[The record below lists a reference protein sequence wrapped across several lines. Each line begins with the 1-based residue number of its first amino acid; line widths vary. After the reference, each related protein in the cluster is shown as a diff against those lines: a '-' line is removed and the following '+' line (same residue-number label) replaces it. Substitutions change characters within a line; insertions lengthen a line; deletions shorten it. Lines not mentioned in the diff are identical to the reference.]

1 MTDGPPQPPPAFLD
15 PASLVFPARVVEV
28 RPTGIVLSQSRFV
41 PESAE
46 RQSDAGRIDDIL
58 IAGVSR
64 GADGELVHHLA
75 DPRLL
80 GSVDPGRQ
88 VRAEIDPR
96 RRANLSR
103 LHSALHLLWFAYQTI
118 HRSPARRL
126 GRRVDVVSARLEV
139 PRPDGTAT
147 VAAPTASPTA
157 PNEAQANEAEAAT
170 AAAAAA
176 DCEAEAAALAGWL
189 RRAVAADLRI
199 DHVQGGS
206 PNRLHWVVDGIGSVA
221 CLGPHP
227 PSTGAVGPLAV
238 TVEELDVDRLTLTAR
253 LATRW

>member
-1 MTDGPPQPPPAFLD
+1 MSAVGGQTGRTLCMTDGPPQPPPSFLD
-15 PASLVFPARVVEV
+15 PASLVFPARVTEV

-41 PESAE
+41 PESPE
-46 RQSDAGRIDDIL
+46 RQSDAGRIDDLL

-64 GADGELVHHLA
+64 GPDGELVHHLA
-75 DPRLL
+75 DARFL

-88 VRAEIDPR
+88 VRAEIDSR

-103 LHSALHLLWFAYQTI
+103 LHSALHLLWFAYQALQRT
-118 HRSPARRL
+118 PTRRL
-126 GRRVDVVSARLEV
+126 RRRVDVVSARVEV
-139 PRPDGTAT
+139 QHPSDTPL
-147 VAAPTASPTA
+147 PHP
-157 PNEAQANEAEAAT
+157 
-170 AAAAAA
+170 
-176 DCEAEAAALAGWL
+176 AALAGWL

-253 LATRW
+253 LAPGWDQ

>member
-1 MTDGPPQPPPAFLD
+1 M
-15 PASLVFPARVVEV
+15 
-28 RPTGIVLSQSRFV
+28 
-41 PESAE
+41 PETPE
-46 RQSDAGRIDDIL
+46 RQSDAGRIDDL
-58 IAGVSR
+58 LVAGVSR
-64 GADGELVHHLA
+64 GHDGELVHHLA

-88 VRAEIDPR
+88 VRAVVDTR

-103 LHSALHLLWFAYQTI
+103 LHSALHLLWFAYQAV
-118 HRSPARRL
+118 HPAVPARRL

-139 PRPDGTAT
+139 QHPDG
-147 VAAPTASPTA
+147 APG
-157 PNEAQANEAEAAT
+157 T
-170 AAAAAA
+170 AAAVAPGP
-176 DCEAEAAALAGWL
+176 EASALAGWL

-199 DHVQGGS
+199 VHVQGS
-206 PNRLHWVVDGIGSVA
+206 SAHRLHWVVDGIGSVP

-227 PSTGAVGPLAV
+227 PSTGAIGPLAV

>member
-1 MTDGPPQPPPAFLD
+1 MTDGPPQPPPSFLD
-15 PASLVFPARVVEV
+15 PATLAFPARVTDV

-41 PESAE
+41 PETPE
-46 RQSDAGRIDDIL
+46 RQSDAGRIDDL
-58 IAGVSR
+58 LVASVSR
-64 GADGELVHHLA
+64 GHDGELVHHLV

-80 GSVDPGRQ
+80 GSIDRGRQ
-88 VRAEIDPR
+88 VRATVDTR

-103 LHSALHLLWFAYQTI
+103 LHSALHLLWFAYQAVQPAA
-118 HRSPARRL
+118 PARRL

-139 PRPDGTAT
+139 QHPGG
-147 VAAPTASPTA
+147 APGR
-157 PNEAQANEAEAAT
+157 AT
-170 AAAAAA
+170 AVTPGP
-176 DCEAEAAALAGWL
+176 EASALASWL

-199 DHVQGGS
+199 AHVPGS
-206 PNRLHWVVDGIGSVA
+206 SANRLHWVVDGIGSVA

-227 PSTGAVGPLAV
+227 PSTGAIGPLAV

>member
-1 MTDGPPQPPPAFLD
+1 MGAVGRQAGRTLCMTDGPPQTPPSFLD
-15 PASLVFPARVVEV
+15 PASLVFPARVTEV

-41 PESAE
+41 PDSPE
-46 RQSDAGRIDDIL
+46 RQSDAGRLDDLL
-58 IAGVSR
+58 IASVTR
-64 GADGELVHHLA
+64 GPDGELVHHLA

-88 VRAEIDPR
+88 VRAEIDTR

-103 LHSALHLLWFAYQTI
+103 LHSALHLLWFAYQAVDRTP
-118 HRSPARRL
+118 SRRL

-139 PRPDGTAT
+139 QHPSDAPAPD
-147 VAAPTASPTA
+147 P
-157 PNEAQANEAEAAT
+157 
-170 AAAAAA
+170 
-176 DCEAEAAALAGWL
+176 AALAGWL

-206 PNRLHWVVDGIGSVA
+206 PNRLHWAVDGVGSVP

-227 PSTGAVGPLAV
+227 PSTGAIGPLAV

-253 LATRW
+253 LTGSW

>member
-1 MTDGPPQPPPAFLD
+1 MTDGPPQPPPSFLD

-41 PESAE
+41 PESTE
-46 RQSDAGRIDDIL
+46 RQSDAGRVDDLL
-58 IAGVSR
+58 IGGVSR
-64 GADGELVHHLA
+64 GPDGELVHHLA

-103 LHSALHLLWFAYQTI
+103 LHSALHLLWFAYQAL
-118 HRSPARRL
+118 HQAPARRL
-126 GRRVDVVSARLEV
+126 GRRVDVVSARLDM
-139 PRPDGTAT
+139 PRPDGAAAT
-147 VAAPTASPTA
+147 P
-157 PNEAQANEAEAAT
+157 EAEAT
-170 AAAAAA
+170 AI
-176 DCEAEAAALAGWL
+176 AGWL
-189 RRAVAADLRI
+189 QRAVAANLRI

-206 PNRLHWVVDGIGSVA
+206 PNRLHWVVDGIGSVP

-227 PSTGAVGPLAV
+227 PSTAAVGPLAV
-238 TVEELDVDRLTLTAR
+238 TVEELDFDRLTITAR
-253 LATRW
+253 LTSRW